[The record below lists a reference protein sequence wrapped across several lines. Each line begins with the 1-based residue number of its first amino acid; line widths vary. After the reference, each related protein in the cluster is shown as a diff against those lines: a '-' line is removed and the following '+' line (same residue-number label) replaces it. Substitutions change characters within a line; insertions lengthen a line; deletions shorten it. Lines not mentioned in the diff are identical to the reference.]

1 MLEVSVESFFGRNPG
16 QGILVADANRIAVA
30 TPERFHFLKGGGF
43 DVDRKDLESR
53 GAISVNEDI
62 AYGTMVENYRILYAE
77 ASPGLLTISIHG
89 DLSYATVGDFY
100 EMLKIPPGID
110 VDVLLRALH
119 REMGNRST

>member
-30 TPERFHFLKGGGF
+30 TPERFNFLKVSGF
-43 DVDRKDLESR
+43 YVDRKDLESR
-53 GAISVNEDI
+53 GAISIGEDI
-62 AYGTMVENYRILYAE
+62 AYGTIVKNYRISSVA
-77 ASPGLLTISIHG
+77 ATPGSLIITIHG

-110 VDVLLRALH
+110 VDVLLKALH
-119 REMGNRST
+119 REMGNRSA

>member
-30 TPERFHFLKGGGF
+30 TPERFNFLKESGIC
-43 DVDRKDLESR
+43 VDRKDMESR

-62 AYGTMVENYRILYAE
+62 AYGTIVENYRIVHAQ
-77 ASPGLLTISIHG
+77 ASPGLLRIDIGG

-110 VDVLLRALH
+110 VDVLLKALH